1 MGADSVGNKIF
12 IYKEKTFMELKEY
25 SEPILIIKGFDK
37 RAVLMSADFVG
48 EGDYDYSGAIWED

>member
-1 MGADSVGNKIF
+1 
-12 IYKEKTFMELKEY
+12 MELKEF
-25 SEPILIIKGFDK
+25 SEPILVIKGFEK

>member
-1 MGADSVGNKIF
+1 
-12 IYKEKTFMELKEY
+12 MELKEY
-25 SEPILIIKGFDK
+25 PEPILVSKGFDK